1 MNIQTDL
8 NEIYGVSRKLNESKY
23 GQKFNQY
30 YGPFKTDNKKVRDKN
45 GKELFECENIEL
57 AKELSALLTDIK
69 QMRELCEK
77 FISLPN
83 R

>member
-1 MNIQTDL
+1 MIMSSIDNLKQLSGI
-8 NEIYGVSRKLNESKY
+8 INESKY

-30 YGPFKTDNKKVRDKN
+30 YGPFKNDNKKVKDKN
-45 GKELFECENIEL
+45 GKELCECENADT
-57 AKELSALLTDIK
+57 AKELAAILTDIK

-77 FISLPN
+77 FASLPS